1 MVERFDCRVAFARTL
16 ESLAREDARIVAVV
30 SDSVGSSG
38 LSQFTKLFPQRTVN
52 VGIAEQNM
60 VGIAAGLA
68 NGGKI
73 PFVCAASCFL
83 TARALEQIKVDVAY
97 SRANV
102 KLCGMAAG
110 LAYGQLGPT
119 HHSIEDLAWLR
130 AIANLTII
138 VPADP
143 GETAQ
148 AVRAAGAME
157 GPVFLRVSRTPVPEV
172 HPAGYRFRIGAASV
186 LRPGGDVTLIANGTM
201 VCRALEAAALLAKE
215 GISARVVNLATL
227 HPLDRAVIQDAA
239 ESTAGIVTIEEH
251 SIRGGL
257 GGAVAEVVAT
267 SCPVPMRILGI
278 PTFAPTGSAEWLFEY
293 FGLTAERYL
302 RRGSRTARGQGA
314 VVSASHVLAID
325 QGTTNTKA
333 LLVDR
338 QGRIVA
344 SASRPLSI
352 RYPQPAW
359 VEQDA
364 RELWTSV
371 REAVDA
377 CLEKARRPA
386 LWPPS
391 ASATSARAWW
401 CGIAAPASRPGL
413 ASSGSA
419 AAPPRSAPNY
429 GAVAS
434 RTCCA
439 SARAWPSILCS
450 PPARRAGCW
459 NISPSGEKRAANGE
473 LAIGTVDSWV
483 LWNLSG
489 GLVHACDLT
498 NASRTQLLDLRSLQW
513 DPALLSLF
521 SIPAAALPAVKPSS
535 HIFGESAGVPSGP
548 GRLAKGIPIGSLV
561 GDSHAALFGH
571 AIFDPGAV
579 KATYGTGSSLMTVT
593 ADPVRSAGGLSTTI
607 AWSRAHQTRYALEG
621 NISVTGGAVEWL
633 GEFLGLPHPAEDAAR
648 LAASVPDSGGVYL
661 VPAFVGLGAPHWNDA
676 ARGLIA
682 GLTRG
687 TRAPQVARATIESI
701 AYQVRD
707 VFEAMER
714 DLSRPLPALLA
725 DGGAS
730 QNDLL
735 MQFQADILGRPVV
748 RSASPDVSAM
758 GAAWLAGLA
767 AGVWSS
773 LEELAALPRP
783 VERFEPR
790 MNDAERARLYRGWL
804 DAMSRAVKG

>member
-1 MVERFDCRVAFARTL
+1 M
-16 ESLAREDARIVAVV
+16 SDA
-30 SDSVGSSG
+30 
-38 LSQFTKLFPQRTVN
+38 
-52 VGIAEQNM
+52 
-60 VGIAAGLA
+60 
-68 NGGKI
+68 
-73 PFVCAASCFL
+73 
-83 TARALEQIKVDVAY
+83 
-97 SRANV
+97 
-102 KLCGMAAG
+102 
-110 LAYGQLGPT
+110 
-119 HHSIEDLAWLR
+119 
-130 AIANLTII
+130 
-138 VPADP
+138 
-143 GETAQ
+143 
-148 AVRAAGAME
+148 
-157 GPVFLRVSRTPVPEV
+157 
-172 HPAGYRFRIGAASV
+172 
-186 LRPGGDVTLIANGTM
+186 
-201 VCRALEAAALLAKE
+201 
-215 GISARVVNLATL
+215 
-227 HPLDRAVIQDAA
+227 
-239 ESTAGIVTIEEH
+239 
-251 SIRGGL
+251 
-257 GGAVAEVVAT
+257 
-267 SCPVPMRILGI
+267 
-278 PTFAPTGSAEWLFEY
+278 
-293 FGLTAERYL
+293 
-302 RRGSRTARGQGA
+302 
-314 VVSASHVLAID
+314 HVLAID

-344 SASRPLSI
+344 SASRALSI

-364 RELWTSV
+364 RDLWTSV

-377 CLEKARRPA
+377 CLEKAGDPPVAAIGISNQRESVVVWDRRTGEPA
-386 LWPPS
+386 GPCVVWQCRRTAPFCAELRRRGVEALLRERTGLAIDPLFS
-391 ASATSARAWW
+391 ASKARWLLEH
-401 CGIAAPASRPGL
+401 IPE
-413 ASSGSA
+413 
-419 AAPPRSAPNY
+419 
-429 GAVAS
+429 
-434 RTCCA
+434 
-439 SARAWPSILCS
+439 
-450 PPARRAGCW
+450 
-459 NISPSGEKRAANGE
+459 GEKRAANGE
-473 LAIGTVDSWV
+473 LCIGTVDSWV

-521 SIPAAALPAVKPSS
+521 SIPVAALPAVKPSS
-535 HIFGESAGVPSGP
+535 HIFGESAGAPSGP

-648 LAASVPDSGGVYL
+648 LAASAPDSDGVYL

-682 GLTRG
+682 GLTHG

-714 DLSRPLPALLA
+714 DLSRSLPALLA

-735 MQFQADILGRPVV
+735 MQFQADILGRSVV
-748 RSASPDVSAM
+748 RSASADVSAM

-790 MNDAERARLYRGWL
+790 MNDAERARLYSGWL
-804 DAMSRAVKG
+804 DAVSRAVKG